1 MSSALDIKKTAN
13 LKAKMLLET
22 INDIIPEY
30 PNIND
35 FIQRKII
42 EKCDRE
48 GMSIDEVNFLVSLEA
63 KHFYK
68 PSMLHVKDSI
78 YCW

>member
-42 EKCDRE
+42 EKCDRK
-48 GMSIDEVNFLVSLEA
+48 GISIDEVSFFSKFRSKTFL
-63 KHFYK
+63 
-68 PSMLHVKDSI
+68 
-78 YCW
+78 

>member
-1 MSSALDIKKTAN
+1 MSSALDIKKMAN
-13 LKAKMLLET
+13 LKAKILLET

-42 EKCDRE
+42 EKCDRK
-48 GMSIDEVNFLVSLEA
+48 GISIDEVSFFSKFRSKTFL
-63 KHFYK
+63 
-68 PSMLHVKDSI
+68 
-78 YCW
+78 

>member
-1 MSSALDIKKTAN
+1 MSSVLDIKKMAN

-48 GMSIDEVNFLVSLEA
+48 GISIDEVSFFSKFRSKTFL
-63 KHFYK
+63 
-68 PSMLHVKDSI
+68 
-78 YCW
+78 

>member
-42 EKCDRE
+42 EKCDRK
-48 GMSIDEVNFLVSLEA
+48 GISVDEVSFFSKFRSKTFL
-63 KHFYK
+63 
-68 PSMLHVKDSI
+68 
-78 YCW
+78 

>member
-22 INDIIPEY
+22 INDIIPKY

-68 PSMLHVKDSI
+68 PSTLHVKDSI
-78 YCW
+78 YC